1 MGGVPAGESLTVR
14 LSDGSFEARSRTV
27 EPYYGALAGL
37 VRQRG
42 RDPRP
47 RRMDVQI
54 AATAARHGRLLL
66 TRNGADCS
74 GLQSALKIVDLPD
87 QTPGAVG

>member
-1 MGGVPAGESLTVR
+1 
-14 LSDGSFEARSRTV
+14 
-27 EPYYGALAGL
+27 
-37 VRQRG
+37 
-42 RDPRP
+42 
-47 RRMDVQI
+47 MDVQI